1 MPNSVRATRLAT
13 NPWSL
18 GPQDLL
24 IVSAFGIW
32 SVILG
37 LSPVLA
43 YHALAWH

>member
-1 MPNSVRATRLAT
+1 MRTRVRATGLEA

-18 GPQDLL
+18 GAKDLL

-37 LSPVLA
+37 LSPVLIF
-43 YHALAWH
+43 HAWVWN